1 LLKWSSKQRRRVGL
15 ATQALDLSIM
25 KSIHFVLAI
34 ALGLVCQEAAATQN
48 GASPLPKVIGMLQQL
63 KQKSEEDGV
72 KQAAE
77 FKKYT
82 QWCHDTERTLKYEIK
97 SEKSD
102 IEDFDA
108 TIAKAQSDI
117 SVATAKIDEQASSL
131 TEYESSVKAAEGIR
145 AKEKE
150 TFAAS
155 ESELTASISALERAS
170 NVLQRKMK
178 GAAFVDVQ
186 VDKQDIK
193 VLLNTLS
200 TVIDAA
206 SLPLHD
212 RKKLSALMQGT
223 EDDAEDD
230 GFGNLGA
237 PSAKAY
243 QGHSSGITDL
253 LEDLKQKAVSQL
265 KELRKEEANGQHNFD
280 LMKGSLTQE
289 IKVANGEMAEAKETK
304 NVASQVQS
312 QTEGDRAVSTKELNA
327 DTKALSDAITDCRI
341 TADEFD
347 LSTKGR
353 AEEMT
358 AIDAGIEALGGV
370 KNKQAGY
377 SFLQLGQDHYDFL
390 SILRKVASS
399 QHSTALTQLVG
410 RVSAVMTADSRRGD
424 SSGDPFTKVKNM
436 ISGMVAKLEKEAG
449 SEASH
454 KAYCDKAT
462 ADSKESKEKLA
473 FTMAKQTAQID
484 KAKAKSASLKDE
496 VARLQEE
503 LSAMTKEQGD
513 SQQIRSEQNANYK
526 TSKADLTDG
535 LAGVRTALKVL
546 RDFYS
551 NEKPAELLLQRPTF
565 SHSADKGAGGSVI
578 SILELVESDMQKQLS
593 NSEVEESEAAAN
605 YKKFT
610 QSNEVNRAIKDETV
624 KHKMTASVTLAK
636 VMSEYNEDLDG
647 QQSEMDAVLAG
658 ITTIKGQCDAPA
670 PESYEEKTARRKAE
684 VEGLKEALKSI
695 GDQSL
700 LQVAPRPAAQHP
712 DELKSIQRDLQN
724 SFHMAGNQKVAFL
737 SPHHV

>member
-1 LLKWSSKQRRRVGL
+1 
-15 ATQALDLSIM
+15 
-25 KSIHFVLAI
+25 
-34 ALGLVCQEAAATQN
+34 
-48 GASPLPKVIGMLQQL
+48 
-63 KQKSEEDGV
+63 
-72 KQAAE
+72 
-77 FKKYT
+77 
-82 QWCHDTERTLKYEIK
+82 
-97 SEKSD
+97 
-102 IEDFDA
+102 
-108 TIAKAQSDI
+108 
-117 SVATAKIDEQASSL
+117 
-131 TEYESSVKAAEGIR
+131 
-145 AKEKE
+145 
-150 TFAAS
+150 
-155 ESELTASISALERAS
+155 
-170 NVLQRKMK
+170 MK

-212 RKKLSALMQGT
+212 RKKLSALMQGS
-223 EDDAEDD
+223 EGDAEDD
-230 GFGNLGA
+230 GFGSLGA

-243 QGHSSGITDL
+243 NSHGSGITDL

-280 LMKGSLTQE
+280 MMKGSLTQE
-289 IKVANGEMAEAKETK
+289 IKVANGEMAEAKESK
-304 NVASQVQS
+304 NVASQLQS
-312 QTEGDRAVSTKELNA
+312 QTEGDKAVSTKELNA

-353 AEEMT
+353 AEEMA

-377 SFLQLGQDHYDFL
+377 SFLQLGHDDFL
-390 SILRKVASS
+390 SILRNVASS
-399 QHSTALTQLVG
+399 QHSAALTQLVG
-410 RVSAVMTADSRRGD
+410 RVSAVMSHGD

-436 ISGMVAKLEKEAG
+436 ISGMVSKLEKQAG

-551 NEKPAELLLQRPTF
+551 NQKPAELLLQRPTF

-610 QSNEVNRAIKDETV
+610 QSSKVNRAIKEETV
-624 KHKMTASVTLAK
+624 KHTKQASVTLNK
-636 VMSEYNEDLDG
+636 VMSEYNEDLNG
-647 QQSEMDAVLAG
+647 QQDEMNAVLEG
-658 ITTIKGQCDAPA
+658 IKTIKGQCDAPA
-670 PESYEEKTARRKAE
+670 PESYQEKTARRKAE

-700 LQVAPRPAAQHP
+700 LQTAQHP
-712 DELKSIQRDLQN
+712 DELKNIQKDLQN
-724 SFHMAGNQKVAFL
+724 NLHMAGNQKLAFL

>member
-1 LLKWSSKQRRRVGL
+1 
-15 ATQALDLSIM
+15 M
-25 KSIHFVLAI
+25 KSIHFVLAS
-34 ALGLVCQEAAATQN
+34 ALGLVCQEAAAIQD

-63 KQKSEEDGV
+63 KQKSQEDGV
-72 KQAAE
+72 QQAAE

-102 IEDFDA
+102 VEDFDA

-117 SVATAKIDEQASSL
+117 SVAAAKIDEQASSL

-150 TFAAS
+150 TFKAS

-212 RKKLSALMQGT
+212 RKKLSALMQGS

-243 QGHSSGITDL
+243 NSHGSGITDL

-280 LMKGSLTQE
+280 MMKGSLTQE
-289 IKVANGEMAEAKETK
+289 IKVANGEMAEAKESK
-304 NVASQVQS
+304 NVASQLQS
-312 QTEGDRAVSTKELNA
+312 QTEGDKAVSTKELNA

-353 AEEMT
+353 AEEMA

-377 SFLQLGQDHYDFL
+377 SFLQLGHDDFL
-390 SILRKVASS
+390 SILRNVASS
-399 QHSTALTQLVG
+399 QHSAALTQLVG
-410 RVSAVMTADSRRGD
+410 RVSAVMSHGD

-436 ISGMVAKLEKEAG
+436 ISGMVSKLEKQAG

-496 VARLQEE
+496 VVRLQEE
-503 LSAMTKEQGD
+503 LAAMTKEDGD

-526 TSKADLTDG
+526 KSKADLTDG

-551 NEKPAELLLQRPTF
+551 NQKPAELLLQRPTF

-610 QSNEVNRAIKDETV
+610 QSSKVNRAIKEETV
-624 KHKMTASVTLAK
+624 KHKKQASVTLNK
-636 VMSEYNEDLDG
+636 VMSEYNEDLNG
-647 QQSEMDAVLAG
+647 QQSEMDAVLEG
-658 ITTIKGQCDAPA
+658 IKTIKGQCDAPA
-670 PESYEEKTARRKAE
+670 PESYQEKTARRKAE

-700 LQVAPRPAAQHP
+700 LQTAQHP
-712 DELKSIQRDLQN
+712 DELKNIQKDLQN
-724 SFHMAGNQKVAFL
+724 NLHMAGNQKLAFL
-737 SPHHV
+737 SPHNV